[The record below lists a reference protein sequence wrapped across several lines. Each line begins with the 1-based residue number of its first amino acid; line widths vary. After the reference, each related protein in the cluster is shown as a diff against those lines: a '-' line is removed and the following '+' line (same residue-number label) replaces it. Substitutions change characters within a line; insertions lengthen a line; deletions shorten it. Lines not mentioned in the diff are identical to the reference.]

1 MVKLSRVVNAC
12 PWERFRWQCTSPP
25 PGISTVYDFFELLW
39 FRSFRE
45 NASSFALLSFWILF
59 CSVFSVRFFL
69 VFIVLSY
76 ERVSGGST
84 VYDFFRELLFRSF
97 RKTPASFALLSFCHL
112 LFWML
117 FSFVF
122 SSLPSIFAHHHPF
135 KIRSGFSA
143 VP

>member
-1 MVKLSRVVNAC
+1 MRCFLF
-12 PWERFRWQCTSPP
+12 E
-25 PGISTVYDFFELLW
+25 FF
-39 FRSFRE
+39 FVSGF
-45 NASSFALLSFWILF
+45 F
-59 CSVFSVRFFL
+59 VRFFLL

-112 LFWML
+112 LFGVL

-122 SSLPSIFAHHHPF
+122 FLF
-135 KIRSGFSA
+135 FSFGRRIA
-143 VP
+143 VPYIEIYAEVMLFSPANSMTSVW